1 MLSTFGQK
9 WIKRQSDKI
18 GDNFPHNDLHLV
30 KHESLDM
37 DILEAMDQANYIS
50 VSWL

>member
-9 WIKRQSDKI
+9 WIKRQSDNI
-18 GDNFPHNDLHLV
+18 GDSFPHYDLYLV

-37 DILEAMDQANYIS
+37 DILEAMD
-50 VSWL
+50 